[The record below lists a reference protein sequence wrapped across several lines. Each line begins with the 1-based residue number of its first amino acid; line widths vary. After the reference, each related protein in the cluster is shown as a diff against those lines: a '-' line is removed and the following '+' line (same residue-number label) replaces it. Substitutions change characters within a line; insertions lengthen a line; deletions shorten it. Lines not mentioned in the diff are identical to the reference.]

1 MKYLSLL
8 FILTLCPFVCKAQ
21 LLDESEAEYR
31 DYSDGKMFRQTSNAL
46 MRYELVQQKT
56 EYWGDRLEKMLLG
69 EYAEKV
75 MVIAPLVT
83 GKIEFNALDMN
94 FYLDAREE
102 KSGVQYTYNF

>member
-8 FILTLCPFVCKAQ
+8 FIFTICPLICKAQ
-21 LLDESEAEYR
+21 LLEPKTDFQ
-31 DYSDGKMFRQTSNAL
+31 DYSDGKMFRQTRSAL
-46 MRYELVQQKT
+46 MKYELVQQKS
-56 EYWGDRLEKMLLG
+56 EYWAERLEKMILG

-83 GKIEFNALDMN
+83 GKIEFNALDMK

-102 KSGVQYTYNF
+102 KSGVKYTYKF